1 MKDYKS
7 ILPQRAYGRI
17 VLCVTIFFY
26 LLICYNGLWN
36 IALYPADAKYT
47 DTFSSFLDICQML
60 TPATLIAASFGALSV
75 LELVCTVEDNEWKTI
90 MEMILWSLLTIL
102 MNAFTAYQISL
113 GNNYGMGIW
122 LILIITSVVNII
134 WYISTINLL
143 KSSKRLHT
151 LADKFEEKEAKKD
164 DIKEQKC
171 LDDRT
176 TTGLVTSTLRKMGCD
191 SKTEVKGKRMWVYF
205 TYQGENFTIECND
218 ENFYI
223 NIYDTWWH
231 GISIYSDVEEIA
243 NLHRVVNLANQY
255 AYCTL
260 LYTTNKEIEEIGV
273 HSKKNILFIKE
284 IPELDKYLIGTL
296 DDFFKVQRFVLTEL
310 EKCKVT
316 ENR

>member
-47 DTFSSFLDICQML
+47 DTISSFLDICQML

-171 LDDRT
+171 LDDRSIA
-176 TTGLVTSTLRKMGCD
+176 GLVLTTLRKIGCD
-191 SKTEVKGKRMWVYF
+191 PETEERNSLNYAYF
-205 TYQGENFTIECND
+205 TYQGEKFTIESND
-218 ENFYI
+218 ECKFI
-223 NIYDTWWH
+223 SIYDTWWH
-231 GISIYSDVEEIA
+231 SISIYSDVEDIT
-243 NLHRVVNLANQY
+243 NLHKTVNLVNQY
-255 AYCTL
+255 VNCTL
-260 LYTTNKEIEEIGV
+260 VYTTNKEIEEIGV
-273 HSKKNILFIKE
+273 HTRQNVLFIKE
-284 IPELDKYLIGTL
+284 IPYPDKYLMGVL
-296 DDFFKVQRFVLTEL
+296 SGFFKAQRLVLAEL
-310 EKCKVT
+310 EKCKVVET
-316 ENR
+316 Q